1 MMVSEARQC
10 GRSFRTT
17 RLLSGRTSASA
28 SRTRDGSWERAL
40 VNHSASLTI
49 WSMRSTSPTIRSGC
63 GKDRTRL
70 QSGTTWV
77 RSTTQ
82 PLTIRRIGASCIA
95 LLLTSTAVSS
105 NASLN
110 DPPSPSV
117 ELINSIRVTSDAD
130 RTVTES
136 PANGAY

>member
-1 MMVSEARQC
+1 M
-10 GRSFRTT
+10 
-17 RLLSGRTSASA
+17 
-28 SRTRDGSWERAL
+28 
-40 VNHSASLTI
+40 
-49 WSMRSTSPTIRSGC
+49 
-63 GKDRTRL
+63 
-70 QSGTTWV
+70 
-77 RSTTQ
+77 Q
-82 PLTIRRIGASCIA
+82 PVTIRRIGASCVA
-95 LLLTSTAVSS
+95 LLLTPIALSS